1 MNGLSLKTL
10 GLDRRRPNFYRSS
23 RSAVD
28 GRREVLCLL
37 GLVEVERRSPLNWK
51 FLEDDRPKRA
61 INGSS
66 VASKR
71 SQIHEETAEFIDEHA
86 FKKETNKSIFKM
98 STKKKIN
105 EM

>member
-1 MNGLSLKTL
+1 MSEDT
-10 GLDRRRPNFYRSS
+10 
-23 RSAVD
+23 
-28 GRREVLCLL
+28 
-37 GLVEVERRSPLNWK
+37 VEVERRSPLNWK

-86 FKKETNKSIFKM
+86 FKKETNKL
-98 STKKKIN
+98 TNKKDKPWIV
-105 EM
+105 EMRLEDLLLVVNG